1 VSLRSVEDS
10 LRHAEEAIAALGRG
24 DAPLARSAA
33 IFSLA
38 SDRSLYAL
46 ADIIALAAAEL
57 EAEGEIS
64 PATWNALGDASPEQ
78 LRPIIEM
85 WRS

>member
-1 VSLRSVEDS
+1 MEDP

-24 DAPLARSAA
+24 DAAMARSAA
-33 IFSLA
+33 VLSLA

-64 PATWNALGDASPEQ
+64 PATWNALGDVCPEE
-78 LRPIIEM
+78 LRSVIEM
-85 WRS
+85 WRN